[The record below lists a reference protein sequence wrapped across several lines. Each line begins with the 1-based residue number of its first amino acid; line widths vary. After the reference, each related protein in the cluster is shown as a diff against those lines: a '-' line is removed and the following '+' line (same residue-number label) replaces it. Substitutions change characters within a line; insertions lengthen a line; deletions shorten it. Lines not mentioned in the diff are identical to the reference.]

1 MKRCSTSPV
10 TREME
15 IEITEIY
22 HLLPTRM
29 ANIKKGQAIISVGK
43 DVEKLEAMQNGRP
56 SWNWLGNF
64 LEYETWSLTLCLTPA
79 VLLLT

>member
-43 DVEKLEAMQNGRP
+43 DVEKLEAMQNDRP
-56 SWNWLGNF
+56 S
-64 LEYETWSLTLCLTPA
+64 
-79 VLLLT
+79 